1 MFIAHVTFLS
11 PQQGGRRTPPQ
22 TGYHP
27 QIDAGGVFISCV
39 IDSLGNETTFA
50 FDMVHRVSLRLLFPD
65 LYHEALAVG
74 SDVRFYEGSHWVGS
88 GTILEVH

>member
-1 MFIAHVTFLS
+1 MFVAHVTFLS

-27 QIDAGGVFISCV
+27 QLGAGGVLTSCV
-39 IDSLGNETTFA
+39 IESLGDETTLA
-50 FDMVHRVSLRLLFPD
+50 FDTVHRVRLRLLLPD
-65 LYHEALAVG
+65 RSHDAFAVG
-74 SDVRFYEGSHWVGS
+74 SDVCFYEGSHLVGS